1 VPATAEAVK
10 AALAKAMKQ
19 APVAAPVVAAKAA
32 PAPLAAKATP
42 APLVKTNILKN
53 QQKKEADGEECACVT
68 RAGKKVCKCFS
79 KHHHHH
85 HH

>member
-1 VPATAEAVK
+1 VEAVK

-19 APVAAPVVAAKAA
+19 APVAAPVVATKAA

-53 QQKKEADGEECACVT
+53 QQKEEDGEECACVT

-85 HH
+85 HHH